1 MRSPFFPNP
10 PSEEGQGHQRLY
22 PVKSA
27 RDRPNN
33 MIHPV
38 NLARH
43 APDLPEHFLA
53 SLAPLGEKA
62 PWKFEI
68 TRERDRVR
76 IEDTGVS
83 GQLVEESRE
92 RKSGPFQVKEDG
104 KSPLSPG

>member
-10 PSEEGQGHQRLY
+10 PSKEGQGHQRLY

-27 RDRPNN
+27 CDRPHN

-43 APDLPEHFLA
+43 APALPESCLA
-53 SLAPLGEKA
+53 SLAPLGEAA
-62 PWKFEI
+62 PWRLDLTHEC
-68 TRERDRVR
+68 DRGR
-76 IEDTGVS
+76 IENTGVS
-83 GQLVEESRE
+83 GEWVEERRG